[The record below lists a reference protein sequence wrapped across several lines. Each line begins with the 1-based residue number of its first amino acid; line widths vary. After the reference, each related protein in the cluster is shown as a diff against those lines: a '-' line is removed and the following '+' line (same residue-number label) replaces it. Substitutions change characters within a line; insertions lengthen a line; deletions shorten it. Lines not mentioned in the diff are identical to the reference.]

1 MFMAS
6 TPIPTTSVL
15 ITSNPILSTMPN
27 TQLDHDDEAEQIRQR
42 DAIII
47 KAQNDKR
54 FNDALNEAEAF
65 FNTMYPVAVKHAKIL
80 LGKHKSK
87 QKIDN
92 IMFTE
97 RLLQGYLGIW
107 NTMLGRKYK

>member
-1 MFMAS
+1 MDLTN
-6 TPIPTTSVL
+6 TPITNVL
-15 ITSNPILSTMPN
+15 TISKPIFSLMPESER
-27 TQLDHDDEAEQIRQR
+27 DHQEQAEKIAKR
-42 DAIII
+42 DAKIIR
-47 KAQNDKR
+47 ANNNQR
-54 FNDALNEAEAF
+54 YNDALNEAEAF
-65 FNTMYPVAVKHAKIL
+65 FNTMYPVAIRHAKVI

-87 QKIDN
+87 QKVDN

>member
-1 MFMAS
+1 MDL

-15 ITSNPILSTMPN
+15 ITSNPILSIMS
-27 TQLDHDDEAEQIRQR
+27 TQRDHDDDAEQIRQR

-54 FNDALNEAEAF
+54 YRDAYDEAEAF
-65 FNTMYPVAVKHAKIL
+65 FNTMYPLAVKHAKII

-87 QKIDN
+87 QKVDN

-97 RLLQGYLGIW
+97 RLLQGYLGTW
-107 NTMLGRKYK
+107 NVLLSRKYK